1 MFKFLRKSSIYS
13 VYETLNSLKFY
24 LQKLPII
31 KKVWKNDSFAM
42 TGIKNVFIK
51 LSIVG
56 SWIMLLIR
64 KFIYVFFLLGIS
76 GSYGKIIT
84 NLISDKYDG
93 YMIFLLMYAY
103 VGIFNFFRFFMSSGG
118 AINNLIF
125 YDLLKIPARTIGI
138 TQIVIINILDIL
150 ALTVA
155 MLVINLKANFGVA
168 FVIKLQL
175 MYLAG
180 RYISNVVNML
190 FLEKRWKTPN
200 KNVALAVISIVM
212 SVVFIVKDIVFN
224 ITPYEF
230 LNSNILFAIMIVLG
244 LISVYYLIKKAN
256 YEKILSVYSSELNQ
270 TNLSLNS
277 EEIFKKSS
285 QLKEEDVEIART
297 MTDKKLEG
305 YPMLNEI
312 FFQRHR
318 RLIFRPILIKAL
330 IGLLLIV
337 GFTVASFFIK
347 IEGDIINSAKAFKGV
362 LDKMPSLIPFA
373 TYMLFHNESITRI
386 MFINCDEAFLQY
398 DFYNRPKDLLEMFKL
413 RLLKL
418 LKWNS
423 LGLIILLIWI
433 IGGGFTFEA
442 DKVKILTVTLQV
454 VSLWV
459 FFTVHTLFVYYI
471 FQPYNDKYEAKH
483 PVYTI
488 INIAVYV
495 ICYATMLLS
504 PSGFYVAPLFI
515 GIAIIYVV
523 VALTLVYRISPKTFT
538 LRMRK

>member
-1 MFKFLRKSSIYS
+1 MFNFLRKSSIFS
-13 VYETLNSLKFY
+13 IYETLNLLKFY

-31 KKVWKNDSFAM
+31 RKFWKNDSFAM
-42 TGIKNVFIK
+42 TGIKNVFSKI
-51 LSIVG
+51 SIVG
-56 SWIMLLIR
+56 RWIMLLIR
-64 KFIYVFFLLGIS
+64 KFIYVFIYLGIS
-76 GSYGKIIT
+76 GTYGKIIT
-84 NLISDKYDG
+84 DLFSDKYNG
-93 YMIFLLMYAY
+93 YMIFLTIYAY
-103 VGIFNFFRFFMSSGG
+103 VGIFNFFRFFMSSGE
-118 AINNLIF
+118 AVNNLIF

-138 TQIVIINILDIL
+138 TQIVILNVLDIL
-150 ALTVA
+150 ALTA
-155 MLVINLKANFGVA
+155 PMLVIDLQANFGVA

-190 FLEKRWKTPN
+190 FLGKRWKTPN
-200 KNVALAVISIVM
+200 KNIILATISVVM
-212 SVVFIVKDIVFN
+212 VVVFIAKDILFK

-230 LNSNILFAIMIVLG
+230 LNSNILFAIMMVLG
-244 LISVYYLIKKAN
+244 LASLYYLIKIAN
-256 YEKILSVYSSELNQ
+256 YEKILSVYSSEFNQ
-270 TNLSLNS
+270 TNLSLDNA
-277 EEIFKKSS
+277 EIFKRSS
-285 QLKEEDVEIART
+285 QLKEEDVEVAKKL
-297 MTDKKLEG
+297 TDKKLKG

-318 RLIFRPILIKAL
+318 RLIFRPIIIKAL
-330 IGLLLIV
+330 IGLLLIG
-337 GFTVASFFIK
+337 GFTVATSFINIGGK
-347 IEGDIINSAKAFKGV
+347 IADPASAFKEV
-362 LDKMPSLIPFA
+362 LGQMPSLIPFA

-413 RLLKL
+413 RLLKI

-433 IGGGFTFEA
+433 IGGSFIFEA
-442 DKVKILTVTLQV
+442 DKILMATAIIQSI
-454 VSLWV
+454 SLWV

-488 INIAVYV
+488 INIAIYV

-515 GIAIIYVV
+515 AIAIIYVV
-523 VALTLVYRISPKTFT
+523 VALKLVYRISPKTFT